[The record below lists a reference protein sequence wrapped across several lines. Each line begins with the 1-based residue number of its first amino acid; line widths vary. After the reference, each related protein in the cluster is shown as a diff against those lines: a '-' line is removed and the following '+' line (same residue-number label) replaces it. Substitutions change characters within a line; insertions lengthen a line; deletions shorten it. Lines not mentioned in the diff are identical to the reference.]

1 MNTQSTIQDHEAGYT
16 TGEII
21 RHDDRQDRPARH
33 RWLLG
38 IGAAVIVAGA
48 TAGALM
54 ATSSGSTP
62 VAPTA
67 PASTS
72 APANPAVPSH
82 PGVPSAN
89 PAVPSHPG
97 VPSANPAVPSR
108 PNVNPAVPSQPG
120 VPSANPAVPGTPAQG
135 TSAQVAS

>member
-1 MNTQSTIQDHEAGYT
+1 MSTQSTTQDREAGYT

-21 RHDDRQDRPARH
+21 RHYDRQDRPARR

-38 IGAAVIVAGA
+38 TGAAVIVVGA

-62 VAPTA
+62 VAPAA

-82 PGVPSAN
+82 PS
-89 PAVPSHPG
+89 

-120 VPSANPAVPGTPAQG
+120 ANPAVPGTPAQG

>member
-1 MNTQSTIQDHEAGYT
+1 MSTQSTIQDHEAGYT

-21 RHDDRQDRPARH
+21 RHYDRQDRPARH

-38 IGAAVIVAGA
+38 TGAAVIVVGA
-48 TAGALM
+48 TAGTLM

-82 PGVPSAN
+82 PS
-89 PAVPSHPG
+89 

-108 PNVNPAVPSQPG
+108 PNVNPAVQSQPG
-120 VPSANPAVPGTPAQG
+120 ANPAVPGTPAQG